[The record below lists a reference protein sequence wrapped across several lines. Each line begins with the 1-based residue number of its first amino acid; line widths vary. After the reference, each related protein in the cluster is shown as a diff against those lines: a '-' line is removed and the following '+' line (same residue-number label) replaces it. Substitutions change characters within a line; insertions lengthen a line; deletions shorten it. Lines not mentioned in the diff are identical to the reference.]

1 MKGVQD
7 MARPKNQ
14 EERRQHLVRA
24 ARRAIVT
31 HGLAAVRVRDVADAA
46 GMATGSVTYYFREIE
61 QLFQEVYA
69 EAVDRFDARRVA
81 AVEGVTDPRE
91 RLAVTIGSGLP
102 TSPDDELCCL
112 LYEFSPQARRRR
124 VDAALRRTLY
134 DRQVSL
140 YRSIL
145 DTGAGLGQFH
155 LTATSTEIASNL
167 VALEDAY
174 GYHVIARTS
183 ITRQQAEAHIVG
195 YAATTTGCDLASASN
210 AHSRRHVASSP

>member
-1 MKGVQD
+1 

-14 EERRQHLVRA
+14 EERRHHLVQA
-24 ARRAIVT
+24 ARRAIVA
-31 HGLAAVRVRDVADAA
+31 HGLGSVRVRDIADAA
-46 GMATGSVTYYFREIE
+46 GMATGSVTYYFREVE

-69 EAVDRFDARRVA
+69 EAIDRFDARRTA
-81 AVEGVTDPRE
+81 AADSVNDPRE
-91 RLAVTIGSGLP
+91 RLLVTIRSGLP
-102 TSPDDELCCL
+102 TGPDDELCCL

-145 DTGAGLGQFH
+145 DTGAGLGHFQ
-155 LTATSTEIASNL
+155 LTAPSTQIASNL

-183 ITRQQAEAHIVG
+183 ITRDRAEANIIG
-195 YAATTTGCDLASASN
+195 YASTATGCDLTAAT
-210 AHSRRHVASSP
+210 RV